1 MESFINIT
9 PVVTGVWLI
18 VIALWISAK
27 SNFLSAM
34 VFKVVPFFLGLACL
48 FSGGKLMGW
57 F

>member
-1 MESFINIT
+1 MESFINLA
-9 PVVTGVWLI
+9 PVVTGAWLI
-18 VIALWISAK
+18 IVSLWISAN

-34 VFKVVPFFLGLACL
+34 IFKVVPFFLGLASL